1 MNLYALERMGPVVE
15 SLGPKGLLDGGP
27 LVQTL
32 LPAIANNMAASNK
45 QVGLPPSLLSRGASL
60 PMTARVTHSLM
71 GRWPADVIASVWCCC
86 RCCSCLVG

>member
-45 QVGLPPSLLSRGASL
+45 QVGNRPASL
-60 PMTARVTHSLM
+60 PMTARLTHSRTHSCDAGLLM
-71 GRWPADVIASVWCCC
+71 
-86 RCCSCLVG
+86 